1 MLRGQHRQCLQGLR
15 PPQERLPHG
24 VRGQRLGAG
33 GEDPRVGNQGQG
45 ALPGLLR
52 AKSL

>member
-1 MLRGQHRQCLQGLR
+1 MLRGQHRQRLQGLC

-33 GEDPRVGNQGQG
+33 GEDPRVGSQGQG
-45 ALPGLLR
+45 ALPGLLQEY
-52 AKSL
+52 SW